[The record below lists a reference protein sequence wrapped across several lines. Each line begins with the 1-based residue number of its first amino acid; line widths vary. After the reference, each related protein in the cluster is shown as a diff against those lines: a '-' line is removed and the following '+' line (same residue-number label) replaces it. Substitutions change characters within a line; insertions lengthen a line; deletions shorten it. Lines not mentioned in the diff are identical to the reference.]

1 MKKVDTILS
10 ELDRWIVGK
19 GDGNYIEYD
28 YNPYTS
34 FETHTLNE
42 EKGIQQVRDELK
54 ELITVLLKSNNLDR
68 CLEVGLGF
76 FGSTHFLFRQMFEN
90 VITIEHNFERIRLFG
105 RNTKKY
111 YNEFVLANGKSKF
124 YHGTSNGV
132 NTVSDVY
139 TNEEPIDFLFIDG
152 NHSYEQVLAD
162 YLMYSPLVKR
172 GGIIAFHDTI
182 LVKGYNEA
190 VPNLMTE
197 IKNGKY
203 TNGDN
208 IKLHNIHKSKTQGIS
223 YFYKK

>member
-42 EKGIQQVRDELK
+42 EKGIQQVREELK
-54 ELITVLLKSNNLDR
+54 ELVTILLETENLDR
-68 CLEVGLGF
+68 CLEIGLGF
-76 FGSTHFLFRQMFEN
+76 FGSTHFLFRQMFKN

-124 YHGTSNGV
+124 YHGTSNGG

-172 GGIIAFHDTI
+172 GGVIAFHDTI

>member
-19 GDGNYIEYD
+19 GDGQYIEYD

-34 FETHTLNE
+34 FATHTLNE

-111 YNEFVLANGKSKF
+111 YNKFVLANGKSKF

-132 NTVSDVY
+132 QKVSDIY
-139 TNEEPIDFLFIDG
+139 TNESSVDFLFIDG

-182 LVKGYNEA
+182 YVEGYNED
-190 VPNLMTE
+190 VPHLMEE
-197 IKNGKY
+197 IKGGKF
-203 TNGDN
+203 TNGDK
-208 IKLHNIHKSKTQGIS
+208 IETFNIHKSKTQGIT